1 MDKPSDQV
9 SHDQF
14 ELVLLEMEKLARLFD
29 EVEQAI
35 KLAKG
40 INRHEAQRALD
51 KARAD
56 VEVAQYWMKK
66 AINAAR
72 TSSED
77 GGPNPPPAA
86 GTP

>member
-56 VEVAQYWMKK
+56 VEVAQYWMRK
-66 AINAAR
+66 AIVAAR

-77 GGPNPPPAA
+77 GGPKPPPA
-86 GTP
+86 GG